1 MRKEWVV
8 EWWGGGRGKALRLI
22 GLSKAF
28 LWLALV
34 KAFLSHLTSIPD
46 LYVHI
51 YHGIHIIGMYLPVQ
65 VPTLWRRP
73 WGGINISTLPIGDEC
88 TRDSLVDERQIDSVS
103 LKLLAYNLVKSVEES
118 FDVPAISYGTAGTY
132 YIQVCT

>member
-1 MRKEWVV
+1 VV

-51 YHGIHIIGMYLPVQ
+51 YHGGSYIHIIGMYLPVQ
-65 VPTLWRRP
+65 KYRRS
-73 WGGINISTLPIGDEC
+73 GGARG
-88 TRDSLVDERQIDSVS
+88 
-103 LKLLAYNLVKSVEES
+103 EES
-118 FDVPAISYGTAGTY
+118 IYPRYRLAMNVLETL
-132 YIQVCT
+132 